1 MQLKSE
7 AAGHAMRAGLR
18 AGLRAEY
25 RQLAGEPVITV
36 EHKKESRPILHRD
49 FR

>member
-7 AAGHAMRAGLR
+7 AAGHAMR